1 MLVVMDSGVPRQE
14 IQGVMERMIALGF
27 DVHRSSGMTYTVLGG
42 IGDARKFDAAE
53 FKPHARSARG
63 HSHHEPLEAGGARTA
78 DSEGTRVRIGA
89 EELGGSRFAILP
101 GGSVIR
107 EVWESS
113 QVRVLAAHADALVVP
128 AAAMENEALLRELGH
143 AEIPVILKRGE
154 TASVD
159 DWLSAAD
166 LILQSGNPNVVMCE
180 SGVRTFSGRI
190 LDVGAIAELRALT
203 HLPVIAA
210 PGGLSDR
217 KDVIGALGDA
227 AIAAGAH
234 GILI

>member
-1 MLVVMDSGVPRQE
+1 MLVVMDSGVSDEE

-42 IGDARKFDAAE
+42 IGDAQKFDAAE
-53 FKPHARSARG
+53 FRRMPGVREAIRITSRWKLAARKS
-63 HSHHEPLEAGGARTA
+63 
-78 DSEGTRVRIGA
+78 DSEGTRVRIGS
-89 EELGGSRFAILP
+89 EELGGSRFVILP
-101 GGSVIR
+101 DGSVIR

-113 QVRVLAAHADALVVP
+113 QVRVLAAHTDALVVP